1 MKGGVAQ
8 LANATNELY
17 MHSTTARKKI
27 TKNSAQL
34 NIKI

>member
-17 MHSTTARKKI
+17 MHRHHRSQKK
-27 TKNSAQL
+27 KNSAQL
-34 NIKI
+34 NFKI

>member
-17 MHSTTARKKI
+17 MHRHHRSQK
-27 TKNSAQL
+27 KNSAKL
-34 NIKI
+34 NFKI